1 MVGRE
6 GSVTMEEEHALREL
20 KGNKQIVIKP
30 ADRGL

>member
-6 GSVTMEEEHALREL
+6 GSLTMEEGLREL

-30 ADRGL
+30 VERGL